1 MECLINMSAS
11 NDCTTYYN
19 YTNTWIQLV
28 NRGGLFE
35 INNECYLFF
44 KTIEKH
50 IQATLPGH
58 LSGEVAKQKYLLQL
72 LNEEDIQRLWTKL
85 NTDIEDSDGSDEL
98 LTLILEKWVTTR
110 GFAQVSS
117 WISDYKS
124 ATAEKLKKKR
134 SLRKDLAKKSEAQGK
149 KTKLNDDKEEGNM

>member
-1 MECLINMSAS
+1 M
-11 NDCTTYYN
+11 
-19 YTNTWIQLV
+19 
-28 NRGGLFE
+28 FE

-58 LSGEVAKQKYLLQL
+58 LLSGEVAKQKYLLQL

-85 NTDIEDSDGSDEL
+85 KTDIEDSDGSDEL

-124 ATAEKLKKKR
+124 ATAEQLKKKR

-149 KTKLNDDKEEGNM
+149 LINITPLHNSSHIIMQVRINLQSIFLS